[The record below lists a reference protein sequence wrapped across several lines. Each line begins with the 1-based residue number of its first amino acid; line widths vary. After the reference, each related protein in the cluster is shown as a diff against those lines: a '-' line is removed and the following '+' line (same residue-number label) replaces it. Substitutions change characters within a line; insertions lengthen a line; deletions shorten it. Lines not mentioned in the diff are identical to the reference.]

1 MKEKLIEF
9 LELEKAVIPEPW
21 VATKF
26 GDEIGVYQ
34 GPIKKQRGS
43 LSYKATI
50 CILEDPDISDLPTVR
65 LRQLAEFIAQSR
77 TIAPLA
83 VRELLEAVEILEE
96 QSKQLE
102 DCKKALMAYG
112 WGSEKAGSWMHDLQV
127 LINKTKQFTE
137 DFDND

>member
-1 MKEKLIEF
+1 MKKKLEEF
-9 LELEKAVIPEPW
+9 LELEKVTVSEPW
-21 VATKF
+21 VAMKF

-34 GPIKKQRGS
+34 GPVKKQRGS
-43 LSYKATI
+43 MSYKSNI
-50 CILEDPDISDLPTVR
+50 CTLEDPDISDLPTVR

-83 VRELLEAVEILEE
+83 ARKLLEAVEILEE

-137 DFDND
+137 DFNND

>member
-1 MKEKLIEF
+1 MKQKLIEF
-9 LELEKAVIPEPW
+9 LELEKVVIPEPW

-26 GDEIGVYQ
+26 RDEIGVYQ

-43 LSYKATI
+43 LSYKAII

-83 VRELLEAVEILEE
+83 VNKLMEAVELLEKASGLLSSELGCTRQLSDEISKFLEE
-96 QSKQLE
+96 FK
-102 DCKKALMAYG
+102 
-112 WGSEKAGSWMHDLQV
+112 
-127 LINKTKQFTE
+127 
-137 DFDND
+137 